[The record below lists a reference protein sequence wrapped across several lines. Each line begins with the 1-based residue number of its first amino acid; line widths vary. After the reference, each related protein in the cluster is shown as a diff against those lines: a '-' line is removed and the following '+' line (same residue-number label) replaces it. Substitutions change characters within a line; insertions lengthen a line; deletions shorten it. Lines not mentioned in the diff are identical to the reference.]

1 MKKSDNAVT
10 LSDHAK
16 INLQINLIGK
26 LNSLQKYERNY

>member
-1 MKKSDNAVT
+1 MKKSDNVGA

-16 INLQINLIGK
+16 INLQINLISK